1 MVIQLNMY
9 GFHKIRTSKD
19 VNYYTHECFVKGDK
33 EKIRSINRKAE
44 KKMIKKNSIQEK
56 LGDEVEIHNNREEK
70 IVKQ

>member
-1 MVIQLNMY
+1 MY

-19 VNYYTHECFVKGDK
+19 VNYYMHECFVKGDK

-44 KKMIKKNSIQEK
+44 KKMIKRNSIQEK
-56 LGDEVEIHNNREEK
+56 MENDVEVQNNREEK